1 MKILLIGPGAV
12 GGLYGAKIAQVGAE
26 VSVVCRSDY
35 QETKDRG
42 ISIKSL
48 WGDFVFRPH
57 QVLCEVADYKDRA
70 DLILIA
76 TKVLP
81 EIDLPSLISPVVAS
95 ETSVAIIQN
104 GIFIEN
110 DLAKAYPN
118 NHFLSIIA
126 FVATRKEKAA
136 EIEHDGDGRL
146 TIGEYQN
153 PNSTKTKLLMDLWLK
168 SGVPCALSNDIQFD
182 RWKKLLWNASFNPI
196 SVIAGGLDT
205 KQILDDA
212 KLNNLVRSVM
222 LEVKTLAAAQ
232 GYELSEEL
240 IDQTIK
246 ATADRK
252 VPAITSMLLDFRAK
266 RQMEIEAILGNALKF
281 GIQNQVQTP
290 LIKEFYQKLN
300 ELQK

>member
-12 GGLYGAKIAQVGAE
+12 GALYGAKLAQVGAE

-35 QETKDRG
+35 FEVKERG

-57 QVLCEVADYKDRA
+57 QVLREVADFKDRA
-70 DLILIA
+70 DLILIT

-81 EIDLPSLISPVVAS
+81 EIDLPSLIAPVATPEAS
-95 ETSVAIIQN
+95 IAIIQN
-104 GIFIEN
+104 GIFIED
-110 DLAKAYPN
+110 DLAKVYPN

-126 FVATRKEKAA
+126 FVATRKERAA

-153 PNSTKTKLLMDLWLK
+153 SNQSKTKQLMDLWLK
-168 SGVPCALSNDIQFD
+168 SGVPCVLSEDIQLD

-205 KQILDDA
+205 KQILDDP
-212 KLNNLVRSVM
+212 KLKNLVRNVM
-222 LEVKTLAAAQ
+222 LEVKILAAAQ

-240 IDQTIK
+240 VDQTIK
-246 ATADRK
+246 ATSDRK

-266 RQMEIEAILGNALKF
+266 RQMETEAILGNALKF
-281 GIQNQVQTP
+281 AREKNLALP
-290 LIKEFYQKLN
+290 LIEQFYRQLSR
-300 ELQK
+300 